1 MDFLFI
7 PKIKRLMENLIGRYH
22 GNWEIS
28 IDGERQFPTAELD
41 CPHCHQ
47 KWTFPL
53 IGDGQIPMARCCPK
67 AEPYPTK
74 FREFWEHLS
83 RKALPVT
90 EAQAI
95 KKEGIQVL
103 HSDEDQW
110 LTVVSIPRR

>member
-1 MDFLFI
+1 MWNYPLA
-7 PKIKRLMENLIGRYH
+7 
-22 GNWEIS
+22 GN
-28 IDGERQFPTAELD
+28 
-41 CPHCHQ
+41 
-47 KWTFPL
+47 
-53 IGDGQIPMARCCPK
+53 GQVPIALCCPK

-95 KKEGIQVL
+95 KKEGIEVL